1 MTAGAGKE
9 TLRVVQW
16 TTGKV
21 AAEAV
26 RATVAHPDLEL
37 VGAFAY
43 SAEKVG
49 RDVGE
54 LCGLE
59 PLGITATSDI
69 AALLDLRPDCVVYN
83 PLYPDVEE
91 LAGIL
96 GHGVNVVTTS
106 AFLNGRSLG
115 EAARDTIEVAARA
128 GGASIFGSGMNPGFA
143 DLLAG
148 VVAGI
153 CTRIHHV
160 RITESVDVSM
170 FAGDGNMDELG
181 WGRPAG
187 SSGHAE
193 AVRDATAVF
202 ADALDVLAELLGVAL
217 DERRCTVTFAFATT
231 DLDFPD
237 RPILA
242 GHVAGLDVRWEGIVD
257 GRAALELVQVW
268 VMGPNIEPAWPVEHG
283 YVVDVDGEPKIRT
296 KLEIWPHQ
304 KDLASLTSADI
315 HGIGMIITALPA
327 VNAIRAVC
335 DAAPGIR
342 TYADLPVITPRGRLQ
357 P

>member
-1 MTAGAGKE
+1 
-9 TLRVVQW
+9 
-16 TTGKV
+16 
-21 AAEAV
+21 V
-26 RATVAHPDLEL
+26 RAIVAHPDLEL
-37 VGAFAY
+37 IGAFAH
-43 SAEKVG
+43 SPEKIG

-59 PLGITATSDI
+59 PLGITATAD
-69 AALLDLRPDCVVYN
+69 AGALLDLRPDCVVYN

-91 LAGIL
+91 IALIL
-96 GHGVNVVTTS
+96 RRGVNIVTTS

-115 EAARDTIEVAARA
+115 EAARAAVEDAARA
-128 GGASIFGSGMNPGFA
+128 GGSSIFGSGMNPGFA

-148 VVAGI
+148 VVAGL
-153 CTRIHHV
+153 CTRIRHV

-187 SSGHAE
+187 SPGHAD
-193 AVRDATAVF
+193 AARDATAVF
-202 ADALDVLAELLGVAL
+202 ADALDVLAELFGVTL
-217 DERRCTVTFAFATT
+217 VERRCTVNFAHATT
-231 DLDFPD
+231 DLDLPG
-237 RPILA
+237 RPIPA
-242 GHVAGLDVRWEGIVD
+242 GHVAGLDIRWEGIVD

-268 VMGPNIEPAWPVEHG
+268 VMGPDIEPRWPVEHG
-283 YVVDVDGEPKIRT
+283 YVIDVDGEPKIRT
-296 KLEIWPHQ
+296 KLEVWPHQ
-304 KDLASLTSADI
+304 DDLAALTKEDLHSL
-315 HGIGMIITALPA
+315 GMIITALPA

-342 TYADLPVITPRGRLQ
+342 TYADLPLITPRGRLQ